1 MEKIILYPAIFSLE
15 QGTKNTY
22 NVTFPHFD
30 NCFTFGEGLSHANYM
45 AMDVLALII
54 ADMESNNKEI
64 PDPDITPAIEV
75 KEEEKVIFIPVDRE
89 LVDKYKS

>member
-30 NCFTFGEGLSHANYM
+30 NCFTFGQSLSHANFM
-45 AMDVLALII
+45 AMDILALII
-54 ADMESNNKEI
+54 ADMELNNKDI
-64 PDPDITPAIEV
+64 PNPDIATATEV
-75 KEEEKVIFIPVDRE
+75 KEGEHLIFVPVCRE
-89 LVDKYKS
+89 LVDKYKL